1 MAEERPGLDFIAK
14 YLPEAVGYFQGRR
27 AIKDEVAR
35 LREQDPVR
43 QERIQMDPGLQQAF
57 REGNTRGDVD
67 QQRSIDRSVQEAIRR
82 NPRNIAKAIEAGQTA
97 SSKTRAADNLRRIRS
112 LQTAGTLGQRL
123 NQLNSTIDL
132 GNEARERQ
140 QEDRLANAEF
150 QKRRLNMRGLNT
162 LSSALG
168 EGLDAFGNADKE
180 VMLGSEGRAE
190 RGVARGID
198 SAGGRTSDL
207 LDFLGQGAS
216 SSERPEANL
225 DGITIDPNA
234 EAAQNRAGE
243 GGINVVTDPAM
254 SEGSLPGVTVR
265 PAPEAIDL
273 RPDSRSTLEQIM
285 GRQLEDMG
293 VDTDYARYDLADRAQ
308 RMEPMRTLPILTLD
322 EQEAREAQQRKEK
335 GDRLGYNFD
344 PFTEEEDAP
353 TPVEDVRDEIRAA
366 GLERRLDNRT
376 ASLFQGE
383 ESQQLQ
389 DFLNGLN
396 LNEEEFPRYRGGEGS
411 DRIRPS
417 IYFDTQLNR
426 FSPDYD
432 PNLRF
437 AFDGR
442 VGDYFQGALP
452 GSIGD
457 ELARSIAAGYSS
469 APQRRKG
476 GAVVTPDGYDHDG
489 VDINMTDAEN
499 GKFLGSVESAEM
511 IVNANDT
518 NEGLRL
524 AKKNPNN
531 PLSKWY
537 LNLTKRFQ
545 KEAKEREAQN
555 KR

>member
-43 QERIQMDPGLQQAF
+43 QDRIQMDPGLQQAF

-67 QQRSIDRSVQEAIRR
+67 QQLSIDRSVQEAIRR

-97 SSKTRAADNLRRIRS
+97 SSKTRAADNLRRIRN

-123 NQLNSTIDL
+123 NQLNATIDL
-132 GNEARERQ
+132 GNEVRERQ
-140 QEDRLANAEF
+140 QEDRIANAEF
-150 QKRRLNMRGLNT
+150 QKRRLNMRGLST

-180 VMLGSEGRAE
+180 VKLGPEGRAE

-207 LDFLGQGAS
+207 IDFLGQGTAS
-216 SSERPEANL
+216 PERPEANL

-234 EAAQNRAGE
+234 EVAQNRAGE
-243 GGINVVTDPAM
+243 GGINVVTAPEDRVM
-254 SEGSLPGVTVR
+254 SGGSLPEVTVS

-273 RPDSRSTLEQIM
+273 RPESRSVVEQILM
-285 GRQLEDMG
+285 SQMP
-293 VDTDYARYDLADRAQ
+293 Q
-308 RMEPMRTLPILTLD
+308 RMEPISSIGPMTT
-322 EQEAREAQQRKEK
+322 EEAEARQRSQELIEGQRRYGIEPLQPRYPFDEKTAQLINLGADDAESLAREEA
-335 GDRLGYNFD
+335 DM
-344 PFTEEEDAP
+344 A
-353 TPVEDVRDEIRAA
+353 AA
-366 GLERRLDNRT
+366 GRSALYDMFNEYVRPDLLT
-376 ASLFQGE
+376 VPE
-383 ESQQLQ
+383 EPGVTLS
-389 DFLNGLN
+389 
-396 LNEEEFPRYRGGEGS
+396 EEEFPRYRGGEGD

-417 IYFDTQLNR
+417 IYFDPQLNR

-432 PNLRF
+432 PNLRA

-442 VGDYFQGALP
+442 FGEYFQDALP
-452 GSIGD
+452 GSMGD
-457 ELARSIAAGYSS
+457 EIARRIAAGYSS
-469 APQRRKG
+469 APQNRKG

-511 IVNANDT
+511 IVNAKDT

-537 LNLTKRFQ
+537 LNLTRRFQ

>member
-43 QERIQMDPGLQQAF
+43 QERIQMDPSLQQAF

-97 SSKTRAADNLRRIRS
+97 SSKTRAADNLRRVRN
-112 LQTAGTLGQRL
+112 LQSAGTLAQRL

-132 GNEARERQ
+132 GNEMRERQ
-140 QEDRLANAEF
+140 QEDRIANAEF

-180 VMLGSEGRAE
+180 VKLGSEGRAE

-207 LDFLGQGAS
+207 LDFLGQGA
-216 SSERPEANL
+216 ERPEANL

-243 GGINVVTDPAM
+243 GGINIVTAPEDRVM
-254 SEGSLPGVTVR
+254 SGGNLPEVTVT
-265 PAPEAIDL
+265 PAPEAVDL
-273 RPDSRSTLEQIM
+273 SRPDSRSVMEQILM
-285 GRQLEDMG
+285 SQMP
-293 VDTDYARYDLADRAQ
+293 Q
-308 RMEPMRTLPILTLD
+308 RMEPLTNTFTPTSID
-322 EQEAREAQQRKEK
+322 EAQARYDQQRKAY

-344 PFTEEEDAP
+344 PFAEEEDTP
-353 TPVEDVRDEIRAA
+353 IPVEDVRDEIRGA

-376 ASLFQGE
+376 ASLLQNV
-383 ESQQLQ
+383 ESEQLK
-389 DFLNGLN
+389 DFLRKVN
-396 LNEEEFPRYRGGEGS
+396 LEDYDIPRYRGGEGP
-411 DRIRPS
+411 DRILPS
-417 IYFDTQLNR
+417 IYADPQLNR
-426 FSPDYD
+426 FSPDFN
-432 PNLRF
+432 PALRF
-437 AFDGR
+437 ALDGR
-442 VGDYFQGALP
+442 IREDNPYLNR
-452 GSIGD
+452 
-457 ELARSIAAGYSS
+457 E
-469 APQRRKG
+469 G

-511 IVNANDT
+511 IVNADDT

-545 KEAKEREAQN
+545 KEAKEREAKN
-555 KR
+555 NR

>member
-97 SSKTRAADNLRRIRS
+97 SSKTRAADNLRRIRN

-123 NQLNSTIDL
+123 NQLNATIDL
-132 GNEARERQ
+132 GNEMRERQ
-140 QEDRLANAEF
+140 QEDRIANAEF

-168 EGLDAFGNADKE
+168 EGLDAFGNEDKE
-180 VMLGSEGRAE
+180 VKLGSEGRAE

-207 LDFLGQGAS
+207 LDFLGQGA
-216 SSERPEANL
+216 ERPEANL

-234 EAAQNRAGE
+234 EVAQNRAGE
-243 GGINVVTDPAM
+243 GGINVVTAPEDRVM
-254 SEGSLPGVTVR
+254 SGGSLPEVTVR

-273 RPDSRSTLEQIM
+273 RPESRSVVEQILM
-285 GRQLEDMG
+285 SQMP
-293 VDTDYARYDLADRAQ
+293 Q
-308 RMEPMRTLPILTLD
+308 RMEPISSIGPMTTEEAEARQRSQELARAGRGAREGQRRYGIEPLQPRYPFSDRTAQLISLGSDNAASL
-322 EQEAREAQQRKEK
+322 AREA
-335 GDRLGYNFD
+335 
-344 PFTEEEDAP
+344 EEYGRSGLYDMFNEN
-353 TPVEDVRDEIRAA
+353 VRPDLLRVPDEP
-366 GLERRLDNRT
+366 GVTL
-376 ASLFQGE
+376 S
-383 ESQQLQ
+383 
-389 DFLNGLN
+389 
-396 LNEEEFPRYRGGEGS
+396 EEEFPRYRGGEGD

-417 IYFDTQLNR
+417 IYFDSQLNR

-437 AFDGR
+437 ALDGR
-442 VGDYFQGALP
+442 FGEYFQDALP

-457 ELARSIAAGYSS
+457 EIARRIAAGYSS
-469 APQRRKG
+469 APQNREG

-511 IVNANDT
+511 IVNADDT